1 MSDFVE
7 RCRRE
12 WKRLRVPDAVA
23 EEMAADLAADLNEA
37 GAEGISAEEVLGTS
51 VFDPC
56 SFAASWAAERGV
68 IPPAPARQRQSLSRR
83 PLTLGAFAALVLVV
97 LFLVVLFGAV
107 LITRATHPAAVAF
120 AGAAPPPFRQ
130 SLPGPSQPLIVHAH
144 TSVGAAPLLL
154 LLLLLAIIAIVI
166 TWLWSAW
173 TRSRPPPSAS
183 V

>member
-37 GAEGISAEEVLGTS
+37 EAEGISAEEVLGSS
-51 VFDPC
+51 VFDPR

-68 IPPAPARQRQSLSRR
+68 IPPAPAPQRQNLSRR
-83 PLTLGAFAALVLVV
+83 PLTLGAFAVLVLVV

-107 LITRATHPAAVAF
+107 LITRAAHPAAVAL
-120 AGAAPPPFRQ
+120 ARPAPPPFQ
-130 SLPGPSQPLIVHAH
+130 QVLPGPSQPLIVHAH
-144 TSVGAAPLLL
+144 TSVGTAPLLL
-154 LLLLLAIIAIVI
+154 LLLLLAIIAIGI
-166 TWLWSAW
+166 TWLWSA
-173 TRSRPPPSAS
+173 RSRSRPPSAS

>member
-23 EEMAADLAADLNEA
+23 EEMAADLAADINEA
-37 GAEGISAEEVLGTS
+37 AAEGISAEEVLGSS
-51 VFDPC
+51 VFDPR

-68 IPPAPARQRQSLSRR
+68 IPPAPAPQRQSLSRK
-83 PLTLGAFAALVLVV
+83 PLILRGFAVLVLVV

-107 LITRATHPAAVAF
+107 LITRVARPAAVGF
-120 AGAAPPPFRQ
+120 ARPSGPPFPPL
-130 SLPGPSQPLIVHAH
+130 LPGPSQPLIVHAH

-154 LLLLLAIIAIVI
+154 LLLVLAIITIVI
-166 TWLWSAW
+166 TWLWSPW
-173 TRSRPPPSAS
+173 SRSRPPSAS

>member
-37 GAEGISAEEVLGTS
+37 EAEGISAEEVLGSS
-51 VFDPC
+51 VFDPR

-68 IPPAPARQRQSLSRR
+68 IPPAPAPQRQSLSRK
-83 PLTLGAFAALVLVV
+83 PLILGASAALVLVV
-97 LFLVVLFGAV
+97 LFLVVLFGAA
-107 LITRATHPAAVAF
+107 LITRAAPPAAVAF
-120 AGAAPPPFRQ
+120 RAAPPPVRPL
-130 SLPGPSQPLIVHAH
+130 LPGPSQPLIVHAH

-166 TWLWSAW
+166 TWLWSAR
-173 TRSRPPPSAS
+173 TRSRPPSAS